1 MESAQESLNK
11 ELQKGKSIA
20 HWAIGYYV
28 AVGNEYCPSL
38 KIPIFDRQ
46 EEKIVGSTKSTK
58 VLIDYLGSMMWIN
71 VRMND
76 VYYGWGGYNAPS
88 QEGKYLRGVLESLK
102 TVTFIN

>member
-28 AVGNEYCPSL
+28 EAGNEYCPSL
-38 KIPIFDRQ
+38 KIPIFDRL

-58 VLIDYLGSMMWIN
+58 VLIDYLGIHQKN
-71 VRMND
+71 
-76 VYYGWGGYNAPS
+76 
-88 QEGKYLRGVLESLK
+88 
-102 TVTFIN
+102 